1 MHPLLAPR
9 SLARQT
15 LGLALACAP
24 ALPLAAHAAPGQP
37 LDDPALAA
45 VHGAG
50 LDPAALQA
58 LLQDALA
65 GLSARNEA
73 PGPDLTRALADAS
86 LLDRQALQLQRQIG
100 SQAIDGSIR
109 AASTLASLALV
120 APVAPLMLPV
130 IGLPFLGLL
139 PALPPRKKDGG

>member
-1 MHPLLAPR
+1 MFPSPARLLTTTSA
-9 SLARQT
+9 

-24 ALPLAAHAAPGQP
+24 AFSAQAAPGQP
-37 LDDPALAA
+37 MDEAALAA

-73 PGPDLTRALADAS
+73 PVPDLTRALADAS
-86 LLDRQALQLQRQIG
+86 VLDRQALQLQRQLG